1 MVEGPNYCPHHLH
14 NYSAFNP
21 AKDSIEIVNCSGR
34 GRSQQKSRL
43 MTNASP
49 ANSWHAGWS
58 FKGIAKANGV
68 RKIRVLPP
76 NHMELQWRVF
86 LHTKSPEEAAISV
99 GFIKPTKQF
108 NSFVQ
113 ESSTSL
119 INKSRDI
126 IFFSL
131 FQKPEMSSLLKQII
145 LPVCGECSPSNLL
158 STIKYSSINIKENQR
173 WGRLTQ
179 ERLAR

>member
-1 MVEGPNYCPHHLH
+1 
-14 NYSAFNP
+14 
-21 AKDSIEIVNCSGR
+21 
-34 GRSQQKSRL
+34 

-49 ANSWHAGWS
+49 ASSWHTGWS
-58 FKGIAKANGV
+58 FKRIAKANGM
-68 RKIRVLPP
+68 RKMRVLPP
-76 NHMELQWRVF
+76 NHMELQWRVHTPH

-108 NSFVQ
+108 ISFVQ
-113 ESSTSL
+113 DSSTSL

-126 IFFSL
+126 IFQPFS
-131 FQKPEMSSLLKQII
+131 KPEMSSLLKQII
-145 LPVCGECSPSNLL
+145 LPVCSECSPSNLL

>member
-1 MVEGPNYCPHHLH
+1 M
-14 NYSAFNP
+14 
-21 AKDSIEIVNCSGR
+21 
-34 GRSQQKSRL
+34 
-43 MTNASP
+43 
-49 ANSWHAGWS
+49 
-58 FKGIAKANGV
+58 
-68 RKIRVLPP
+68 RVLPP
-76 NHMELQWRVF
+76 NHMELQWRVHVLH
-86 LHTKSPEEAAISV
+86 LHTHTHKSPEEAEISV

-131 FQKPEMSSLLKQII
+131 FEKPEMSSLLKQII
-145 LPVCGECSPSNLL
+145 LPVCSECSPSNLL